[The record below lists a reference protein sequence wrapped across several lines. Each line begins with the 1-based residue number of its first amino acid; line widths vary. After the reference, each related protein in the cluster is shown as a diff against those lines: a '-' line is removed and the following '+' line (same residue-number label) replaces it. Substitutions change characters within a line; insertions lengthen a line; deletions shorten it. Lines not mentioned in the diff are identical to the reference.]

1 MTLTERDMLKVDV
14 PVGFLLTEPRE
25 MLISV
30 NRAGESPLTVRLR
43 LLPEEADGADGAAD
57 LGAMPMRSA
66 HDTPM
71 PFRRLIRKRNLEDY
85 PGEDLGG
92 SD

>member
-1 MTLTERDMLKVDV
+1 MDFAGVAMRPQFVDV

-30 NRAGESPLTVRLR
+30 DRAGESPLTIRLR
-43 LLPEEADGADGAAD
+43 LIPEEADGAAD

-71 PFRRLIRKRNLEDY
+71 PFRRLIRKRQLEGY

>member
-1 MTLTERDMLKVDV
+1 MTLTLTERDMLKVDV
-14 PVGFLLTEPRE
+14 PVGYLLTEPRE
-25 MLISV
+25 MLVSV
-30 NRAGESPLTVRLR
+30 DRPGEPPLTIRLR
-43 LLPEEADGADGAAD
+43 LIPEEAESAAD
-57 LGAMPMRSA
+57 LGASPMRSA

-85 PGEDLGG
+85 PGEDIGG

>member
-1 MTLTERDMLKVDV
+1 MTLTERDTLKVDV

-30 NRAGESPLTVRLR
+30 DRAGESPLTIRLR
-43 LLPEEADGADGAAD
+43 LIPEESDGVAD
-57 LGAMPMRSA
+57 LGAMPMRNA
-66 HDTPM
+66 HDTPI
-71 PFRRLIRKRNLEDY
+71 PFRRLIRKRQLEDY